1 MTKQEWLEAKY
12 TTIGATDASV
22 ILGVNPYK
30 TVYELYAG
38 KAKLVPADETIST
51 KPAVMR
57 GVMLEPI
64 IRNLFD
70 ATIKPVVHEEYRQ
83 ITMPGYDYITCTPDG
98 IVGTYEEPEA
108 MLEIKTGNLWGWQK
122 NLFAS
127 YYYTQCQH
135 QLMCTPSAK
144 QLYLYAMLF
153 SSEGTIRFDNLEVYG
168 KSRKASSPHS
178 LRLFNIYPDKELHTE
193 MLRRYCIFKFC
204 LDMGDISR
212 LADIADPICIEDYV
226 NLVP

>member
-57 GVMLEPI
+57 GVLLEPI

-108 MLEIKTGNLWGWQK
+108 MLEIKNRQPLGLAKEFVCIVLLYSMPTPTNVHSIGKTIVSVCNAFLALRVLLDLIISRCMANLGK
-122 NLFAS
+122 HLPH
-127 YYYTQCQH
+127 T
-135 QLMCTPSAK
+135 
-144 QLYLYAMLF
+144 
-153 SSEGTIRFDNLEVYG
+153 VYVF
-168 KSRKASSPHS
+168 
-178 LRLFNIYPDKELHTE
+178 FNIYPDKELHAE
-193 MLRRYCIFKFC
+193 MLRRYCIF
-204 LDMGDISR
+204 
-212 LADIADPICIEDYV
+212 
-226 NLVP
+226 